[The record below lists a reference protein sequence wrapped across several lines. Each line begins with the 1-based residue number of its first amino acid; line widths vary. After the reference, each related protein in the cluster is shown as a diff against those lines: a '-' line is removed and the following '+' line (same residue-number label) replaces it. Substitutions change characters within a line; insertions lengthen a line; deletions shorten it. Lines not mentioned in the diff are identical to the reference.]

1 MTFISFVHSA
11 LWTKGI
17 GDKQFVHV
25 VLLTQFL
32 FSIYGYESK
41 LIDSFIF
48 LFFWR
53 GGVMFVSCG
62 VSGKYSGVKS
72 FMIVCLLSQFLEFE

>member
-17 GDKQFVHV
+17 GDKKFVHV

-32 FSIYGYESK
+32 FSLYGYESK

-53 GGVMFVSCG
+53 GGG
-62 VSGKYSGVKS
+62 N
-72 FMIVCLLSQFLEFE
+72 VCQLWCIREILRGSKFYDCLFAIPVFRV